1 MGATNLY
8 NDYMKKKSVLP
19 TANTNSVLSTNSNN
33 LDLKT
38 QIVNNN
44 ANQNI
49 PKQQSATSTST
60 LGQVNPNSISGVNT
74 PTNANPNLR
83 TAPTASNIPSVA
95 SAGAMARK
103 SSPTSS
109 KVTVTVGKGKTNVE
123 KYNGILQQ
131 ILKEQQEQAKK
142 DYESSKNSITTEYN
156 NSKNELQTN
165 YDNTKKEYEFAK
177 NEANKNFNTSKEE
190 LADTLYKQQEATNI
204 DGANR
209 GIQYSPQMLGLKNVN
224 SINHN
229 KNLTK
234 LINEKNTLL
243 SEIDMKIANLTN
255 SLNTSLGNLQNS
267 YNADLSELENTHLG
281 NLSSG
286 NQQYL
291 SSLLDL
297 MLSDSGNASGGS
309 SYSGKSYGYNSYKGY
324 KSNYKPYTYNSY
336 SGSKSRSANVYDNSN
351 DYVNG
356 AGLLELKKVS
366 SDVFNDI
373 VKGGAINLN
382 NVDDVTAQY
391 DEVMSEYLDSLEG
404 MPQEYIDEAMAT
416 MKVTRQQL
424 LNKAYSNSTNTPYID
439 SNLVA
444 HLPQT
449 PLRRSAI
456 LNNRIE
462 GDIRKAVAEENA
474 SGNFKAKTLNNA
486 NNVHQK
492 IVQEARKKNNIK
504 QKQINKKVNSDV
516 KKLNKKGDSASKFK
530 AKTISNA
537 NSIHNKIVSE
547 AKKNGKTIYVN
558 KSKTTKKQSQA
569 SRVKAKRKSVIN
581 NVVNGTKKFF
591 NNIKKNISKKFK

>member
-8 NDYMKKKSVLP
+8 NEYMKKKSVLP

-44 ANQNI
+44 TNKNI
-49 PKQQSATSTST
+49 PTQQSATSTST

-83 TAPTASNIPSVA
+83 IVPTASNTPSIA

-131 ILKEQQEQAKK
+131 ILQEQQEQAKK

-281 NLSSG
+281 SLSSG

-297 MLSDSGNASGGS
+297 MLSDSGNASSGS

-324 KSNYKPYTYNSY
+324 NSNYKPYTYKSY
-336 SGSKSRSANVYDNSN
+336 SGSKTRSANGYDNSN

-492 IVQEARKKNNIK
+492 IVQEARKKNDIK

-569 SRVKAKRKSVIN
+569 SKVKAKRKSVIN